1 MRSTA
6 LLVLLL
12 STGLAPA
19 ADLEGRLR
27 GTLLAGDRAAAIF
40 ADEGGRQQLFRV
52 GEKVDGATIERIE
65 PGRVLL
71 REGGSSRWVLLPQVA
86 VAATQ
91 ASGTASGGAGGAAGR
106 LPRDV
111 SEAIAPPPAREAL
124 EATGRNLGRAFME
137 QVMGLS
143 VPEGGGLD
151 PIERLAALA
160 GSGALPE
167 EGLYRAA
174 NAALRT
180 IKIAPY
186 EENGQPAGVRL
197 DLVMPES
204 PAAGLGFVGGDVIVA
219 VDGYPVRSLRDALR
233 LYAVLGDREEVTV
246 DYLHGG
252 RRESKVV
259 RLR

>member
-1 MRSTA
+1 MRGAA

-27 GTLLAGDRAAAIF
+27 GTLVAGNRAAAIF
-40 ADEGGRQQLFRV
+40 ADEGGRQRLFRV

-71 REGGSSRWVLLPQVA
+71 REGGGSRWVLLPQVA
-86 VAATQ
+86 VAAMG
-91 ASGTASGGAGGAAGR
+91 APGTASGGAAGR
-106 LPRDV
+106 LPRSV

-137 QVMGLS
+137 QVVGVS

-180 IKIAPY
+180 VKIAPH

-197 DLVMPES
+197 DLVMPGS

-233 LYAVLGDREEVTV
+233 LYAVLGDRKEVTV
-246 DYLHGG
+246 DYLRGG